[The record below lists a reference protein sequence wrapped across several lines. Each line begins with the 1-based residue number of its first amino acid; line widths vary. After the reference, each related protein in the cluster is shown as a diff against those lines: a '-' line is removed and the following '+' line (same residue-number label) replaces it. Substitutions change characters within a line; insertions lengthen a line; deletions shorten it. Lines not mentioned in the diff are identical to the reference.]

1 MRLPSRFK
9 RFPPSAPE
17 VRSLTEYGYVLPGL
31 GLAYGMAP
39 GTYYPGSSSIAAKR
53 SHPLPAGQG
62 LGLQPVPRASGVC
75 TRPPPGGAM
84 VDRAGY
90 GPMFLSAAL
99 SMAAGTCMFLF
110 SSRARDQFPA

>member
-9 RFPPSAPE
+9 RFSASAPE
-17 VRSLTEYGYVLPGL
+17 VRSRTEYGCVLPGL
-31 GLAYGMAP
+31 GLACSMAP
-39 GTYYPGSSSIAAKR
+39 GTYYPGLSSIAAKR

-62 LGLQPVPRASGVC
+62 LGLQPVPRALGAC

-90 GPMFLSAAL
+90 GPGFLSAAL

-110 SSRARDQFPA
+110 LSAARDQFPA